1 VIRRTIRSPALHFLG
16 LGALLLVAART
27 LDGAW
32 DPPAPLPADVS
43 DEELLYR
50 AAIELGVDRTD
61 PAVVGRLARLGQF
74 VGEDR
79 GDEAALEAE
88 ARRLGLA
95 RSDVVV
101 RRHLAHMMA
110 LAAGRLDRNERPTDA
125 ELAARTAELTI
136 PARVRF
142 TQVYVS
148 RGRHGART
156 EADATTLLDTL
167 RAEHVSPD
175 DAAARGD
182 AFVTG
187 ADIGPIDNVDL
198 DRRFGPGFAA
208 ALAAAPAGAWAGPV
222 RSTYGLHLVWV
233 RERLAAETPALDAV
247 RGQLTHRWLQER
259 SAVRA
264 QERLAALRA
273 RY

>member
-1 VIRRTIRSPALHFLG
+1 MIRRTIRSPAVHFLC
-16 LGALLLVAART
+16 LGAVLLVAAR
-27 LDGAW
+27 AW
-32 DPPAPLPADVS
+32 DRPPPLPADVS
-43 DEELLYR
+43 DEELLYQ
-50 AAIELGVDRTD
+50 AAIDAGVDRTD
-61 PAVVGRLARLGQF
+61 PATIGRLARLGAF

-79 GDEAALEAE
+79 GDEDALAAE

-110 LAAGRLDRNERPTDA
+110 LAAGRLDRNEIPTDA
-125 ELAARTAELTI
+125 ELAARTAELAI

-148 RGRHGART
+148 RARHGAQADVTAAALLETLRT
-156 EADATTLLDTL
+156 EDVAPDA
-167 RAEHVSPD
+167 
-175 DAAARGD
+175 AAARGD

-187 ADIGPIDNVDL
+187 ADVGPIDDVDL

-208 ALAAAPAGAWAGPV
+208 ALATAPAGAWSGPL
-222 RSTYGLHLVWV
+222 RSPYGLHLVWV
-233 RERLAAETPALDAV
+233 RERLAPETPSLDAV
-247 RGQLTHRWLQER
+247 RGQLTHRWIQER

-264 QERLAALRA
+264 QERLASLRS
-273 RY
+273 R

>member
-1 VIRRTIRSPALHFLG
+1 MIRRAIRSPALHFLC
-16 LGALLLVAART
+16 LGAVLLVAAR
-27 LDGAW
+27 ASERA
-32 DPPAPLPADVS
+32 APLPADVS
-43 DEELLYR
+43 DEELLYQ
-50 AAIELGVDRTD
+50 AAIDAGVDRTD
-61 PAVVGRLARLGQF
+61 PAAVGRLARLGAF

-79 GDEAALEAE
+79 GDEAALAAE

-101 RRHLAHMMA
+101 RRHLAHMML
-110 LAAGRLDRNERPTDA
+110 LAAGRLERDEVPTDD

-148 RGRHGART
+148 RARHGAGT
-156 EADATTLLDTL
+156 DADAAALLDAL
-167 RAEHVSPD
+167 RAEDVGP
-175 DAAARGD
+175 DAATARGD

-187 ADIGPIDNVDL
+187 PDVGPIDDMDL

-208 ALAAAPAGAWAGPV
+208 ALAAAPVGGWVGPL

-233 RERLAAETPALDAV
+233 RERLAPETPSLDAV
-247 RGQLTHRWLQER
+247 RGQLTHRWIQER

-273 RY
+273 R

>member
-1 VIRRTIRSPALHFLG
+1 MIRRTIRSPALHFLC
-16 LGALLLVAART
+16 LGALLLVASR
-27 LDGAW
+27 AW
-32 DPPAPLPADVS
+32 DRPAPLPADVS
-43 DEELLYR
+43 DEELLYQ
-50 AAIELGVDRTD
+50 AAIDAGVDRTD
-61 PAVVGRLARLGQF
+61 PAVIGRLARLGQF

-110 LAAGRLDRNERPTDA
+110 LAAGRLDRHERPTDA
-125 ELAARTAELTI
+125 DLTARTAELAI

-148 RGRHGART
+148 RARHGART
-156 EADATTLLDTL
+156 D
-167 RAEHVSPD
+167 D
-175 DAAARGD
+175 DAAALLDALRTENVGPDAAATRGETF
-182 AFVTG
+182 ATG
-187 ADIGPIDNVDL
+187 ADVGPIDDVDL

-208 ALAAAPAGAWAGPV
+208 ALAGAPAGAWAGPI

-233 RERLAAETPALDAV
+233 RERLAPETPPLDAV
-247 RGQLTHRWLQER
+247 RGQLTHRWIQER
-259 SAVRA
+259 SAVRTK
-264 QERLAALRA
+264 ERLAALRA
-273 RY
+273 R

>member
-1 VIRRTIRSPALHFLG
+1 VIRRTLRSPALHFLC
-16 LGALLLVAART
+16 LGAVLLVATR
-27 LDGAW
+27 AW
-32 DPPAPLPADVS
+32 DGPGPLPADVS
-43 DEELLYR
+43 DEELLYQ
-50 AAIELGVDRTD
+50 AAIDAGVDRTD
-61 PAVVGRLARLGQF
+61 PAAIGRLARLGQF

-79 GDEAALEAE
+79 GDEAALADE

-110 LAAGRLDRNERPTDA
+110 LAAGRLDRNETPTDA
-125 ELAARTAELTI
+125 ELAARTAELAI

-142 TQVYVS
+142 THVYVS
-148 RGRHGART
+148 RARRGART
-156 EADATTLLDTL
+156 DADAAALLDAL
-167 RAEHVSPD
+167 RAEALGPD
-175 DAAARGD
+175 AGAARGD

-187 ADIGPIDNVDL
+187 ADVGPIDDVDL

-208 ALAAAPAGAWAGPV
+208 ALATAPTGAWSDPLP
-222 RSTYGLHLVWV
+222 STYGLHLVWV
-233 RERLAAETPALDAV
+233 RERLAPELPRLDAV

-259 SAVRA
+259 SAVRV

-273 RY
+273 R

>member
-1 VIRRTIRSPALHFLG
+1 VHFLC
-16 LGALLLVAART
+16 LGTVLLVAAR
-27 LDGAW
+27 AW
-32 DPPAPLPADVS
+32 DRPAPLPADVS
-43 DEELLYR
+43 DEELLYQ
-50 AAIELGVDRTD
+50 AAIDAGVDRTD
-61 PAVVGRLARLGQF
+61 PATIGRLARLGSF

-79 GDEAALEAE
+79 GDEEALAAE

-110 LAAGRLDRNERPTDA
+110 LAAGRLGRDEIPTDA
-125 ELAARTAELTI
+125 ELAARTAELTT

-148 RGRHGART
+148 RSRHGART
-156 EADATTLLDTL
+156 DADAATLLDAL
-167 RAEHVSPD
+167 RAEHVGPEG
-175 DAAARGD
+175 AAARGD

-187 ADIGPIDNVDL
+187 ADVGPIDDVDL

-208 ALAAAPAGAWAGPV
+208 ALADAPAGAWSGPL

-233 RERLAAETPALDAV
+233 RERLAPETPALDAV

-273 RY
+273 R